1 MLVFMTIFV
10 GEMQIVFSIIHDMSV
25 LREWEQYIYFV
36 FIDEFQYPKVFSFG
50 VFSKDGVS
58 QADVRYQFLFTFS
71 PFPLLVL
78 SLSTISFL
86 FLFPQWRKKTYDQDQ
101 AALQINSLRR
111 TSKILVQLKK
121 DRDLLFQKYYA
132 FSLPRYLKD
141 IAFKCL
147 PKISCTF

>member
-10 GEMQIVFSIIHDMSV
+10 GEMQIVFRIIHDMSV

-86 FLFPQWRKKTYDQDQ
+86 FLFPQWRKKLMTKIKLHFKFTQTYVE
-101 AALQINSLRR
+101 N
-111 TSKILVQLKK
+111 
-121 DRDLLFQKYYA
+121 
-132 FSLPRYLKD
+132 FSLVKKRLRFTFSEVLCFQPASLFKRYSL
-141 IAFKCL
+141 
-147 PKISCTF
+147 